1 MKTTIASVFLLFV
14 FSITKSSH
22 LFGLANAANE
32 PVLDIDGE
40 ELQTGVEY
48 YVVSAIWGAGGGG
61 LA

>member
-1 MKTTIASVFLLFV
+1 MNTITAAVLLLVFV
-14 FSITKSSH
+14 FSTKSCF
-22 LFGLANAANE
+22 LGVADAENE

>member
-1 MKTTIASVFLLFV
+1 MFYYSSVF
-14 FSITKSSH
+14 STKSCF
-22 LFGLANAANE
+22 LGVADAANE